1 MTTDLSQHTDALT
14 IALLGT
20 GTMGLPI
27 GANLIDA
34 GLPLRVWNR
43 NADKAKPLGE
53 QGATVAASPGDA
65 VAGADI
71 VITVLYDADSVAEVM
86 RQAAGRFAPS
96 VTWIQL
102 TTVGI
107 DGARQLAD
115 LAAELGLV
123 YVDSPVLGTRKPAED
138 GALVVLA
145 AGPAE
150 AKPTCQPIFDVI
162 GSRTIWLDR
171 AAEASKL
178 KLVANAWVL
187 AVMEGLAESLTLAE
201 GLGLDPKL
209 FLEAVRGG
217 AMDAPYV
224 QLKGNG
230 MLEENFAPSFG
241 LSNADKDARLIL
253 QAAESAGRR
262 MAITEAVHDYFQQAI
277 EAGHGDK
284 DLSAIYL
291 AHK

>member
-1 MTTDLSQHTDALT
+1 MTADAAA

-27 GANLIDA
+27 GSNLVKA

-65 VAGADI
+65 VAGADV
-71 VITVLYDADSVAEVM
+71 VITVLYDANSVAEVM

-107 DGARQLAD
+107 DGTRQLAD

-123 YVDSPVLGTRKPAED
+123 YVDSPVLGTQKPAED

-150 AKPTCQPIFDVI
+150 AKPTCQPIFDII
-162 GSRTIWLDR
+162 GSRTLWLDR
-171 AAEASKL
+171 AGEASKL
-178 KLVANAWVL
+178 KLVANAWVI

-209 FLEAVRGG
+209 FLAAVRGG

-224 QLKGNG
+224 QLKGSG
-230 MLEENFAPSFG
+230 MLEENWAPSFG
-241 LSNADKDARLIL
+241 LSNADKDAELIL
-253 QAAESAGRR
+253 RAAESAGLR
-262 MAITEAVHDYFQQAI
+262 MAITEAAHEYFQRAI

-284 DLSAIYL
+284 DLSAIFL
-291 AHK
+291 AHR

>member
-1 MTTDLSQHTDALT
+1 MTTDAPT

-27 GANLIDA
+27 GSNLLRA
-34 GLPLRVWNR
+34 GLPLRTWNR

-65 VAGADI
+65 VSGADV
-71 VITVLYDADSVAEVM
+71 VITMLYDADSVAEVM

-102 TTVGI
+102 TTVGV
-107 DGARQLAD
+107 DGAEQLAE
-115 LAAELGLV
+115 LADELGLV
-123 YVDSPVLGTRKPAED
+123 YVDSPVLGTKQPAQD

-150 AKPTCQPIFDVI
+150 AKSTCQPIFDII
-162 GSRTIWLDR
+162 GSRTIWLDQPG
-171 AAEASKL
+171 AASKL
-178 KLVANAWVL
+178 KLVVNAWVL
-187 AVMEGLAESLTLAE
+187 AMLEGIAESLTLAE

-209 FLEAVRGG
+209 FLAAVRGG
-217 AMDAPYV
+217 ATDAPYV

-230 MLEENFAPSFG
+230 MLERDWAPAFG

-253 QAAESAGRR
+253 RAAESAGLR
-262 MAITEAVHDYFQQAI
+262 MAITEAAHEYFEQAI

-284 DLSAIYL
+284 DMSATYL
-291 AHK
+291 AHQRS